1 MFAASTYEEIERIER
16 QVENMEIVV
25 FLFARPTEEKIL
37 KEFEYIHYN
46 SARYCSIYAIG
57 YTDDFT
63 KAEDRTYRKV
73 DAMMQ
78 QDWYFSMKAFT
89 EFKEKLQNRIHWDY
103 SGETEI
109 LILQNNPGKRNILN
123 FQNYVM
129 KSMSTREKTIKVSTM
144 NLSLYWEALQI
155 LITLS
160 LHLTC
165 FLITI

>member
-89 EFKEKLQNRIHWDY
+89 EFKEKLQI
-103 SGETEI
+103 
-109 LILQNNPGKRNILN
+109 
-123 FQNYVM
+123 
-129 KSMSTREKTIKVSTM
+129 VSTGIIPARQRY
-144 NLSLYWEALQI
+144 SFYR
-155 LITLS
+155 ITQEKEI
-160 LHLTC
+160 
-165 FLITI
+165 F